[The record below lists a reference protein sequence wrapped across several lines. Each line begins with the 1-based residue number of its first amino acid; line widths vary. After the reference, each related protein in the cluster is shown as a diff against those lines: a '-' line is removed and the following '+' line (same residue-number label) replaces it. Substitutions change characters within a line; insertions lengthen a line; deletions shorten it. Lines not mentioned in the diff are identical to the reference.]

1 MVGLFYFKYYA
12 IITSEFKETS
22 DRIIKMYRGLWKI
35 GESFRVTKSELEA
48 RTVFVSRE
56 DHIDAHFLTCFISL
70 IIARILEM
78 RVAHKYSITRILESL
93 SKTECSHVK
102 DDVLKDIGEKLN
114 IDFSKR
120 MFSLG

>member
-1 MVGLFYFKYYA
+1 
-12 IITSEFKETS
+12 
-22 DRIIKMYRGLWKI
+22 
-35 GESFRVTKSELEA
+35 
-48 RTVFVSRE
+48 
-56 DHIDAHFLTCFISL
+56 
-70 IIARILEM
+70 M